1 MNLNV
6 IPRVKFIAFIKCIW
20 KHFFLTLGKIE
31 MVIQVMRMVQ
41 EMMTSIDH

>member
-6 IPRVKFIAFIKCIW
+6 IQRVKFIAFINVFGNI
-20 KHFFLTLGKIE
+20 FFLLLGKIE

-41 EMMTSIDH
+41 